1 MMADPVHMI
10 DLRRPPKSRGR
21 ESLVEGSI
29 NSGDVGYTDE
39 ESELLIA
46 VARYRQVNGAG
57 YVGPT
62 DVLWILKAMGW
73 KGPGGDD
80 KVIG

>member
-1 MMADPVHMI
+1 MDAI
-10 DLRRPPKSRGR
+10 DLRRPSRQGQQG
-21 ESLVEGSI
+21 ESLVEGCP
-29 NSGDVGYTDE
+29 SGGEAGYTDE
-39 ESELLIA
+39 EDALLIA